1 MIFQFFKFRPG
12 VPGARFSLG
21 FVVTTLSA
29 AACTPAPDRAA
40 HTVLE
45 YREDRVLRDGEFAR
59 CANDPG
65 SLGGTADCRNVREAK
80 RLAEPDS
87 LRSLPPLQLPAK

>member
-1 MIFQFFKFRPG
+1 VSFSFFKFRPG
-12 VPGARFSLG
+12 VLGVRFGLG
-21 FVVTTLSA
+21 IVVTAISA

-45 YREDRVLRDGEFAR
+45 YREDQALRRAEFAR

-65 SLGGTADCRNVREAK
+65 TLADTPDCRNVREAK

-87 LRSLPPLQLPAK
+87 LRSLPPLQLPSK

>member
-1 MIFQFFKFRPG
+1 
-12 VPGARFSLG
+12 VRFGLG
-21 FVVTTLSA
+21 IVVTAISA
-29 AACTPAPDRAA
+29 AACTPVPDRAA

-45 YREDRVLRDGEFAR
+45 YREDRALRDAEFSR

-65 SLGGTADCRNVREAK
+65 TLGETPDCRNVREAK

-87 LRSLPPLQLPAK
+87 LRSLPPLQLPVK

>member
-1 MIFQFFKFRPG
+1 MIQFLKFRPG
-12 VPGARFSLG
+12 VLGARFSLG
-21 FVVTTLSA
+21 IVVTAISA

-40 HTVLE
+40 HTVSE
-45 YREDRVLRDGEFAR
+45 YRENPGLRNDEFAR

-65 SLGGTADCRNVREAK
+65 TLADTPDCRNVREAK

-87 LRSLPPLQLPAK
+87 LRSLPPLQLPTK

>member
-1 MIFQFFKFRPG
+1 MKVVFNQFRPG
-12 VPGARFSLG
+12 VLGVRFCLG
-21 FVVTTLSA
+21 IVVTAISP

-40 HTVLE
+40 HTVSE
-45 YREDRVLRDGEFAR
+45 YRENAVLRDAELAR

-65 SLGGTADCRNVREAK
+65 TLGDTPDCRNAREAK

-87 LRSLPPLQLPAK
+87 LRSLPPLRLPNQ

>member
-1 MIFQFFKFRPG
+1 VSLSFSKFRPG
-12 VPGARFSLG
+12 VLGVRFGLG
-21 FVVTTLSA
+21 IVVTAISA

-40 HTVLE
+40 HTVSE
-45 YREDRVLRDGEFAR
+45 YREDQALRNAEFAR

-65 SLGGTADCRNVREAK
+65 SLGGSPDCRNVREAK

-87 LRSLPPLQLPAK
+87 LRSLPPLQLPTK

>member
-1 MIFQFFKFRPG
+1 VKVGFIQFRPG
-12 VPGARFSLG
+12 VLGVRFCLG
-21 FVVTTLSA
+21 IVVTAISA

-45 YREDRVLRDGEFAR
+45 YRDDAALRAKEFAR

-65 SLGGTADCRNVREAK
+65 TLERTPDCRNAREAK

-87 LRSLPPLQLPAK
+87 LRNLAPLQLPKK

>member
-1 MIFQFFKFRPG
+1 MSYWFLKFRPG
-12 VPGARFSLG
+12 VLGVRFGLG
-21 FVVTTLSA
+21 IVVTAISA
-29 AACTPAPDRAA
+29 AACTPVPDRAA
-40 HTVLE
+40 YTVSQ
-45 YREDRVLRDGEFAR
+45 YREDPALRNAEFAR

-65 SLGGTADCRNVREAK
+65 TLGETPDCRNVREAK